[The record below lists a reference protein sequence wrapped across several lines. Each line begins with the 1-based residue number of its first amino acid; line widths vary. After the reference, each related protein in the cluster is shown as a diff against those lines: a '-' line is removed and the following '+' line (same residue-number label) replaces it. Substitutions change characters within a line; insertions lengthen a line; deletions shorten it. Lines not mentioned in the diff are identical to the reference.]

1 MERVSRER
9 GEGGHRCGESKQGKR
24 GRRAQMWGEEAR
36 DRGEGGHRCGESKQ
50 GIEGKEGT
58 DAERVSRRG
67 EGGHKW
73 GESKHRIGRGWRAQM
88 QRG

>member
-1 MERVSRER
+1 
-9 GEGGHRCGESKQGKR
+9 
-24 GRRAQMWGEEAR
+24 MWGEEAR

-73 GESKHRIGRGWRAQM
+73 GESKHRIGRGRGHKCREGKQGVDRGRRVQMWRE
-88 QRG
+88 

>member
-1 MERVSRER
+1 MGIDRVSKESKQEM
-9 GEGGHRCGESKQGKR
+9 GDGGHRCGER
-24 GRRAQMWGEEAR
+24 
-36 DRGEGGHRCGESKQ
+36 KQ
-50 GIEGKEGT
+50 GIEWKEGT

-73 GESKHRIGRGWRAQM
+73 GESKHRIGRGRRAQM